1 MHRPSRTAFT
11 LVELLVVIAI
21 IGVLVALLLPAV
33 QAAREAARAS
43 QCKNHLRQL
52 GLALHQ
58 YHDVSGRLPPG
69 WVANRPEGVPGWGW
83 AAATLS
89 FLEQRSLQEQIH
101 RNLPIADPANQLARE
116 AVVAVFLCP
125 SDPQPRIGLIFG
137 GAEDDHADHDHD
149 EDHDADHGPAGDPA
163 SRSIEH
169 GLPLLRM
176 ARSNYV
182 GVFGVTEIE
191 AAPAAGEGAF
201 FYLSRVRFAEF
212 RDGLSNTLLVG
223 ERDARQGNSLWAGV
237 VQGANA
243 AMARVVGVADHP
255 PNDPHH
261 HFEDFASLH
270 PGGVH
275 FLYADGH
282 VTRINNSID
291 LATYQALCTRDGGEA
306 ITPP

>member
-1 MHRPSRTAFT
+1 
-11 LVELLVVIAI
+11 
-21 IGVLVALLLPAV
+21 
-33 QAAREAARAS
+33 
-43 QCKNHLRQL
+43 L

-58 YHDVSGRLPPG
+58 YHDTFGRLPPG
-69 WVANRPEGVPGWGW
+69 WVAHQPEGVPGWGW
-83 AAATLS
+83 AAATLG
-89 FLEQRSLQEQIH
+89 FLEQQALDQTLIRRH
-101 RNLPIADPANQLARE
+101 LPIADPANQLARE
-116 AVVAVFLCP
+116 SVVAVLLCP
-125 SDPQPRIGLIFG
+125 SDPAPRIGLIYG
-137 GAEDDHADHDHD
+137 GAADDHDHADHG
-149 EDHDADHGPAGDPA
+149 EDHDADDDSHESSDPA
-163 SRSIEH
+163 ERSIEH
-169 GLPLLRM
+169 GVPLFRI

-182 GVFGVTEIE
+182 GVFGVSEVE
-191 AAPAAGEGAF
+191 AAPANGEGAF
-201 FYLSRVRFAEF
+201 FYLSRTRFSEF

-243 AMARVVGVADHP
+243 AMARVVGVADHR

-291 LATYQALCTRDGGEA
+291 LPTYQALCTRDGGEPVS
-306 ITPP
+306 PP